1 MYVPDK
7 DDMERLA
14 KVLEELTAEEMEYEK
29 HGPDAIWIIPIWGD
43 APSGGA
49 TKANA

>member
-1 MYVPDK
+1 MDDK
-7 DDMERLA
+7 ERKSMEKLA
-14 KVLEELTAEEMEYEK
+14 EVLEELTAEEMAYEK